1 MLRRMEMLGRVP
13 ILRIV
18 AATDVSTG
26 PAEAQMDPGIAQ
38 LEAFLATATAWTRGS
53 RKV

>member
-18 AATDVSTG
+18 ATTDVSAG
-26 PAEAQMDPGIAQ
+26 PAQAQMDPSIAQ
-38 LEAFLATATAWTRGS
+38 LEALLATTTTRAIGPH
-53 RKV
+53 KV